1 MNRLRTVAVLPTLF
15 TLGNLVCGFF
25 AIVVASRVE
34 TPASVAIPANS
45 SDLAV
50 NPVQAMRSFDK
61 EDPVHNVMLSGWL
74 IVLGMIF
81 DALDGHVARL
91 AKSSSNFGAEL
102 DSLCDL
108 VTFGVAPAFLMVKML
123 PTFTYLHQ
131 EVWILAAVFAACA
144 AIRLARFNVETDEED
159 DHLNFSGL
167 PSPAAAASIA
177 SFAFLFYSLRR
188 EHTPWGEYKQ
198 DIDTALQYVLP
209 FFALA
214 VAVLMVSRIP
224 YPHVVN
230 QLFRGQRGVGHV
242 VGVFVALA
250 LIFKLR
256 SVAVPAFC
264 ALFVLW
270 GPIRYGWQELVQRK
284 PHEEPLF

>member
-34 TPASVAIPANS
+34 TPTSAEIPVAAE
-45 SDLAV
+45 LAA
-50 NPVQAMRSFDK
+50 NPVKALRLLDK

-123 PTFTYLHQ
+123 PTFTHLHR
-131 EVWILAAVFAACA
+131 EVWILAAIFAACA

-159 DHLNFSGL
+159 DHLTFSGL

-188 EHTPWGEYKQ
+188 EHTMWGDYAQ
-198 DIDTALQYVLP
+198 DVDKVLQNVLP
-209 FFALA
+209 FFALL
-214 VAVLMVSRIP
+214 VAVLMVTRVP

-230 QLFRGQRGVGHV
+230 RLFRGQRGVGHV
-242 VGVFVALA
+242 VGVFIALCVII
-250 LIFKLR
+250 LLR
-256 SVAVPAFC
+256 TVAVPAFC

-270 GPIRYGWQELVQRK
+270 GPIRYGWQEFVQRK